1 MLLDRRGVRGHTG
14 ASGCLRFSLAIVVS
28 CLSVCLPVVPVLPT
42 SSLTLSGD
50 GDEMSDHARHGAENR
65 YGPL

>member
-28 CLSVCLPVVPVLPT
+28 CPSVRLRFGLGWKAGWEGMRGTGSIEVDFSV
-42 SSLTLSGD
+42 
-50 GDEMSDHARHGAENR
+50 NW
-65 YGPL
+65 